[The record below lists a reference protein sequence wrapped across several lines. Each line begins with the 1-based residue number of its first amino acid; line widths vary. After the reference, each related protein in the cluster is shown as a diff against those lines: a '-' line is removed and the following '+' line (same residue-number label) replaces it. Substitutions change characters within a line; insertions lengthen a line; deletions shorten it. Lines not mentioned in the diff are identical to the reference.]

1 MIITNIRKYYNRNQ
15 IYILVNIHCN
25 CSKRQTLSKY
35 IYKLR
40 DYKNMSKM
48 KNVMNNQFTNK
59 VQINVDM
66 SSANIINKIGGHVES
81 GFIITKYKQR

>member
-1 MIITNIRKYYNRNQ
+1 
-15 IYILVNIHCN
+15 
-25 CSKRQTLSKY
+25 
-35 IYKLR
+35 
-40 DYKNMSKM
+40 M

-81 GFIITKYKQR
+81 GLIITKYKQR